1 MKKLVAMLTVLCLL
15 VSTGIIAFAYGQAPS
30 TQDWVSNITCDSS
43 GNITITTTADMK
55 AAAAYTWQIAIFNA
69 PTTYADGDTGFGEIY
84 KRSDSGA
91 FEKDA
96 EYATD
101 ATYIGGK
108 SGGGAAGDTLTVAA
122 TGLEAGK
129 TYYAMFCANSDGG
142 NGWSWLNKSYEF
154 TVPAASSV
162 HNEAETITS
171 LSVNGGTLNVTLLD
185 TFTNAIPGL
194 IGMYD
199 NNGLMEVID
208 TSTDKGIKVTTA
220 NGWIASSLSC
230 WDGVN
235 PACDFVHKTSAE
247 TKYLIFSISVDGKIE
262 GLGIEPQF
270 LGSEGLRQAYL
281 NDGTDAIYLV
291 DANGTTVAT
300 TEYMAYRYQITN
312 IPENFTGYVVVPT
325 SRLRVTLDGS
335 IYSNFGEGEYAD
347 YTNMYVMGLYA
358 LSSNNDSF
366 IVDKMYY
373 SNQDITMPAPPT
385 SWVTNM
391 EVASDGVVN
400 ININMPE
407 GTWWGEVAIFTEEKT
422 ITCDGDIYN
431 YKLDRGARNAVISGN
446 WNGTIG
452 PNNTDYDLP
461 FTFVD
466 GTTYYVYVIRYIGD
480 AWEYNTAAYEFTY
493 EAPAPA
499 PESWITDMQ
508 VAAPGVVDI
517 KITLP
522 DGTWWSEV
530 SIFTQEQTDKD
541 TIINNKLDRGSR
553 NAVIVGNFEGT
564 IGPNNTDYDLP
575 FSFVDGTTYYV
586 YVSRCI
592 NPYGTT
598 VDEVWDINL
607 TAYEFTYVAPA
618 VEPDVEDAWISD
630 MTVNDDGS
638 VKVTIDVPDDTSW
651 TEIAIFTEDLGDIDF
666 DTLYAGVLSRPNN
679 GSFPYQGV
687 EAIIGANGDF
697 AFEFEDGV
705 TYYVYTCRYAGNG
718 WDNDHLS
725 SAYEFTYE
733 APEPEQGTADVSVLL
748 YGLTALMAG
757 GAFVA
762 LKRKK

>member
-1 MKKLVAMLTVLCLL
+1 MKKLVCILIALFMVAAAMPVFATPTASGDLATEYFAIPYKDGVLISYNAAGHSWCESYLTPEGGVEGQYDRNSQSSNNATWHNVFYNEDSTFSNGVVFDNTPGKTYTIRVIGYKDGGW
-15 VSTGIIAFAYGQAPS
+15 VSVVSAFTYTVPS
-30 TQDWVSNITCDSS
+30 T
-43 GNITITTTADMK
+43 
-55 AAAAYTWQIAIFNA
+55 
-69 PTTYADGDTGFGEIY
+69 P
-84 KRSDSGA
+84 
-91 FEKDA
+91 
-96 EYATD
+96 
-101 ATYIGGK
+101 
-108 SGGGAAGDTLTVAA
+108 TLTVAS
-122 TGLEAGK
+122 TDLTNTLTYTLVNNGKGGKIYRYDSEAKAKIGGDDFDAEFDITYGGDPVTDTVDAAG
-129 TYYAMFCANSDGG
+129 TYYYTIKQEGISDTPLLITSPASNNVVANTNTYFFSVEEGDNNSFTITGTNNDAAFA
-142 NGWSWLNKSYEF
+142 NGFGRAW
-154 TVPAASSV
+154 TVPKMIDMVFASAANAQSSLIPSIADSSTWYSFV
-162 HNEAETITS
+162 TS
-171 LSVNGGTLNVTLLD
+171 L
-185 TFTNAIPGL
+185 
-194 IGMYD
+194 
-199 NNGLMEVID
+199 
-208 TSTDKGIKVTTA
+208 
-220 NGWIASSLSC
+220 
-230 WDGVN
+230 DGVTDSN
-235 PACDFVHKTSAE
+235 GAINMSAGITYTLDGTSLFDFNGSNQIQSTKLQRGQTYRLHLTSC
-247 TKYLIFSISVDGKIE
+247 
-262 GLGIEPQF
+262 
-270 LGSEGLRQAYL
+270 L
-281 NDGTDAIYLV
+281 NDGSTNQWANEAITFV
-291 DANGTTVAT
+291 
-300 TEYMAYRYQITN
+300 
-312 IPENFTGYVVVPT
+312 IPELTVV
-325 SRLRVTLDGS
+325 S
-335 IYSNFGEGEYAD
+335 A
-347 YTNMYVMGLYA
+347 TNTEPV
-358 LSSNNDSF
+358 
-366 IVDKMYY
+366 
-373 SNQDITMPAPPT
+373 APQE
-385 SWVTNM
+385 SWITNM

-480 AWEYNTAAYEFTY
+480 AWEYNTA
-493 EAPAPA
+493 
-499 PESWITDMQ
+499 
-508 VAAPGVVDI
+508 
-517 KITLP
+517 
-522 DGTWWSEV
+522 
-530 SIFTQEQTDKD
+530 
-541 TIINNKLDRGSR
+541 
-553 NAVIVGNFEGT
+553 
-564 IGPNNTDYDLP
+564 
-575 FSFVDGTTYYV
+575 
-586 YVSRCI
+586 
-592 NPYGTT
+592 
-598 VDEVWDINL
+598 
-607 TAYEFTYVAPA
+607 AYEFTYVAPA